1 MINASTDEIP
11 SSRQGSRHE
20 GVINKN
26 ISNASLWPTVTSSH
40 GSISSDISSTI
51 IPSEVSPH
59 EEPILLDEP
68 PSSLPSLSLLST
80 NDSRSLVATS
90 SSLVATLP
98 SPSRRYGDITRA
110 RSDMLT
116 AISSNPIILP
126 YDSSWCISGHGNSSL
141 LSSSP
146 SSSYPAF
153 RMTPLPMEGAL
164 LTRVLRRGLRQVVD
178 RLPSS
183 PIRIP
188 ALSGRSLTFDGEPPS
203 CIDDDR

>member
-40 GSISSDISSTI
+40 GSSDISSTI

-68 PSSLPSLSLLST
+68 PSSPPSLSLPST
-80 NDSRSLVATS
+80 NDSR
-90 SSLVATLP
+90 SLVATLP

-146 SSSYPAF
+146 SSYPAF